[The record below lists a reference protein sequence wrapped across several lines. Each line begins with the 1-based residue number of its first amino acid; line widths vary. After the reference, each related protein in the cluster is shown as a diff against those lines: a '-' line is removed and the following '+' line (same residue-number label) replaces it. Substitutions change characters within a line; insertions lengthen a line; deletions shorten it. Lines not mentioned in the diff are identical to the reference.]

1 MLPDPAPD
9 DVRLGRVMVSGVAK
23 SYEKRAVSRE
33 GRDIR

>member
-1 MLPDPAPD
+1 MLPAPAPD
-9 DVRLGRVMVSGVAK
+9 DVRLGWVMVRGVAK